1 MSDSLDLDAITE
13 APSYRRPGDYR
24 RRGPDGPPFVLD
36 PTGSRTRRGKIRSLL
51 YGRPSGFHRWIENGY
66 ALERWSERMVLVGL
80 CRLVAGGE
88 LELDVELDVDLED
101 PKVADELVARAKHVA
116 GADLSAAR
124 GTAAHEATHRLH
136 DLERAELDVLAGLE
150 ELGFTPELVDA
161 ILLAYEDALARWGLE
176 VLASEV
182 KVVDDV
188 WRLAGTAD
196 RFVRLTRDLRFG
208 DVVIP
213 AGTIV
218 VLDLKTGALRVK
230 GGEVLYWSGYAVQ
243 LRSYAHGCLYVIGG
257 DEERREPFPWP
268 VDTSSGLI
276 LHVDIAGALETDV
289 VAASLWWVDLEH
301 GRALG
306 ELACLARDAASID
319 GVFVQCG
326 EGPLARTVEVD
337 HPTELEL
344 ELAASL
350 DAAGVPLDPRLELR
364 AWLQDRIDVVGRHS
378 PAAATDL
385 SRAWPAGVAAL
396 RTSDEHSDDELAA
409 IEAALNRVE
418 TDHSVPFGP
427 SRPGRPSAE
436 VGWLSRLLDAF
447 PNTTIHE
454 TRLP

>member
-1 MSDSLDLDAITE
+1 MTDSLDLDEITE

-24 RRGPDGPPFVLD
+24 RCGPDGPPFVLD
-36 PTGSRTRRGKIRSLL
+36 PTGARTRGGKVRSLL
-51 YGRPSGFHRWIENGY
+51 YGRPSGFHRWIENGF

-80 CRLVAGGE
+80 SRLVADGVVNGP
-88 LELDVELDVDLED
+88 LEHDDGDL
-101 PKVADELVARAKHVA
+101 DELVARAKHVA
-116 GADLSAAR
+116 GADLAAAR

-136 DLERAELDVLAGLE
+136 DLERAELDVIAGLE
-150 ELGFTPELVDA
+150 ELGFSDELVDA

-182 KVVDDV
+182 RVVDDV

-208 DVVIP
+208 DVVIR
-213 AGTIV
+213 AGTVV

-243 LRSYAHGCLYVIGG
+243 LRSYAHGCLYVIEG
-257 DEERREPFPWP
+257 DDERREPLPWP

-276 LHVDIAGALETDV
+276 LHVDIAGALDTDV
-289 VAASLWWVDLEH
+289 VTASLWWCDLEH

-306 ELACLARDAASID
+306 ELACCARDAASTG
-319 GVFVQCG
+319 GVFVQCS
-326 EGPLARTVEVD
+326 EGPLARTVEVPG
-337 HPTELEL
+337 PTDLEL

-350 DAAGVPLDPRLELR
+350 DAAGVPVDARAELR
-364 AWLQDRIDVVGRHS
+364 AWLQDRIDAVGRHS

-396 RTSDEHSDDELAA
+396 RTSDAHSDDELAA
-409 IEAALNRVE
+409 ITAALDQVE

-427 SRPGRPSAE
+427 SRPGRSGAE
-436 VGWLSRLLDAF
+436 RGWLSALLDAF